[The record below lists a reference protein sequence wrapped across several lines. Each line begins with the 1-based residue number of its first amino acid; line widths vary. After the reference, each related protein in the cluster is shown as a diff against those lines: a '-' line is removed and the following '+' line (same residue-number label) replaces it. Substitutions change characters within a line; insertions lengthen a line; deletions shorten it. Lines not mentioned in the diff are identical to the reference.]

1 MIKAV
6 FIDIDGTLKNSK
18 KEVSKKTKI
27 EIERCIQKD
36 IKIILTSGRSEK
48 ETIEHQQE
56 LKTSPYII
64 SSNGASCYDI
74 KKEQE
79 FYSVPLKRKIIQ
91 QLFEFTNKN
100 GYNIKFNYKDKIALS
115 RALYQDE
122 KDKEK
127 STEELKKIIQNERII
142 QCVILNSNIEKM
154 KELKEVLKRNFPE
167 TKIVNESKRIE
178 HPELEPSKNYYCD
191 VVSTEVS
198 KGRAVCEMCKYLN
211 LKEKEIMTI
220 GDGENDISMFNIT
233 PYSVVMG
240 NALDNVKKYAKYET
254 ATNDEDGVA
263 KMLEK
268 L

>member
-1 MIKAV
+1 
-6 FIDIDGTLKNSK
+6 
-18 KEVSKKTKI
+18 
-27 EIERCIQKD
+27 
-36 IKIILTSGRSEK
+36 
-48 ETIEHQQE
+48 
-56 LKTSPYII
+56 
-64 SSNGASCYDI
+64 
-74 KKEQE
+74 
-79 FYSVPLKRKIIQ
+79 
-91 QLFEFTNKN
+91 
-100 GYNIKFNYKDKIALS
+100 
-115 RALYQDE
+115 
-122 KDKEK
+122 
-127 STEELKKIIQNERII
+127 
-142 QCVILNSNIEKM
+142 M